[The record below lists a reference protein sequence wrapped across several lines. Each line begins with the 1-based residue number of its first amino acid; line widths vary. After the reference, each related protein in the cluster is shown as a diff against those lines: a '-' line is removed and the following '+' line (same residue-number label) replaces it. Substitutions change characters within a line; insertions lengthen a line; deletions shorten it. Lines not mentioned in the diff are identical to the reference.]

1 MYLGSF
7 KSVSASARWV
17 THRRCWRMVIT
28 FILNVVTLSIM
39 WTHKSMDLLE
49 SLQGWVGT
57 I

>member
-39 WTHKSMDLLE
+39 WTRKSMDLLE

>member
-1 MYLGSF
+1 
-7 KSVSASARWV
+7 
-17 THRRCWRMVIT
+17 MVIT

-49 SLQGWVGT
+49 SLQGWVGP